1 MALSKNQGTSEG
13 FHSILPPLVRL
24 LVGAI
29 VLLVVQNVVLGFPG
43 MTQSIP
49 GIATLSAAGLAVL
62 AVGLVFA
69 MVVLKF
75 GIQVSN
81 AVADAYRSAR
91 SWVPLLTYF
100 FQIAALW
107 ILYMVCQGVASSLF
121 TSAPWAYPL
130 VFLALA
136 IIPTIRVVANI
147 VQSFEGPNV
156 QKHTVSRDQF

>member
-1 MALSKNQGTSEG
+1 
-13 FHSILPPLVRL
+13 
-24 LVGAI
+24 
-29 VLLVVQNVVLGFPG
+29 

-75 GIQVSN
+75 GTQVSN

-121 TSAPWAYPL
+121 TSAPWATPV
-130 VFLALA
+130 VFLELA
-136 IIPTIRVVANI
+136 IITTVTVAATIGI
-147 VQSFEGPNV
+147 SFGGTKVE
-156 QKHTVSRDQF
+156 S